1 MASFYLAVLLIA
13 LTPCRLEAVEDIV
26 RFDCYPDDGA
36 TQQLCEA
43 RGCAWEE
50 TQNPKAPKCFY
61 WAPYGYRMDG
71 NIRDTALGSSVTLR
85 RLNTP
90 ARYVNSA
97 DVDPV
102 TLDVEMHTAKRLR
115 IKFYDGDNQRFEV
128 RDKMPHIPAA
138 TGKAPSQEYIVSF
151 RQSGPTSAFA
161 LRVTRTATRA
171 ALWDTSVGGLT
182 FSDQFLQISTKLP
195 SSYVYGFGEH
205 ERDNYRHNMDWRTWG
220 MFTRDEAPGPP
231 SNGVNKNLYGM
242 HPFYLCVEDDGKAHG
257 VLLLNS
263 NAMEVALQ
271 PTPAMTF
278 RTIGGVLDFYM
289 FLGDGPEDVVR
300 QYTEFVGRP
309 FMPPYWGLGFQLC
322 KWGYGSLDVVKDVVK
337 EMQDFNIPHDVQYGD
352 IDYMERQMDFTI
364 DPVNYQGLPEF
375 VDQIRR
381 DGMRYV
387 IILDPAITTNETEP
401 YPPYTNGTEL
411 DVWIKNGD
419 DTSQPLIGKV
429 WPYYPGVTV
438 DPDAEWDYKV
448 ENYNAYSVFP
458 DYFHADIDRWWGNFI
473 KDFYNTLKFDGLWI
487 DMNEPTNFVHG
498 SVNGCSNNKWDNPPY
513 LPKILGP
520 NIYSKTLC
528 MNSEHGGTKHYNTHS
543 LYGWS
548 QAEPTQKALREVTGK
563 RGIVFGRS
571 TFPSAGHF
579 EGHWL
584 GDNTAKWDH
593 LHKSIIGMLDFGL
606 FGMPYV
612 GADICGFWDDSTPD
626 LCQRWMLLGAYYP
639 FSRNH
644 NWEGGSPQHP
654 THWDGAIADAARDSL
669 QTRYTFLPYLYTLFY
684 QAHTQGSTVVRS
696 LMHEFIEDKHTWSI
710 DRQFLW
716 GPALLISPVLDQGA
730 MDVTAYFPKARW
742 YDYYSV
748 NSERQGREVADAG
761 QGRSLS
767 LPCDMDCIPVH
778 IRGGHVIPTQGHANT
793 TVYSRRKPL
802 GLIVA
807 LDEAGEASGSLF
819 WDDGEDIDTVGSNSY
834 RMITFS
840 VTATTLDITVERDGY
855 TPDPELHY
863 ETIQVFGS
871 PAMPTDVTV
880 NGQNAMDNIV
890 KKTADKVWHLEG
902 LSLSMAEDHK
912 ITWTLPDNNASGAEV
927 SRARPVALLL
937 AAMAV
942 VLANVNGHVFT

>member
-13 LTPCRLEAVEDIV
+13 LTPCGLDAVEDND

-43 RGCAWEE
+43 RGCMWEE
-50 TQNPKAPKCFY
+50 TNNNKAPKCFY
-61 WAPYGYRMDG
+61 WAPYGYQLNGRVQ
-71 NIRDTALGSSVTLR
+71 DTDLGHRATLR
-85 RLNTP
+85 RLSTP
-90 ARYVNSA
+90 ARYANSPE
-97 DVDPV
+97 VDSV

-115 IKFYDGDNQRFEV
+115 FKFSDSDNPRFEV
-128 RDKMPHIPAA
+128 RDKMPHIPEA
-138 TGKAPSQEYIVSF
+138 TGKAPSPEYSVSF
-151 RQSGPTSAFA
+151 TQSSPEAAFS
-161 LRVTRTATRA
+161 LSVTRRATGTV
-171 ALWDTSVGGLT
+171 LWDTSVGGFT
-182 FSDQFLQISTKLP
+182 FSNQFLQISTKLP

-205 ERDNYRHNMDWRTWG
+205 ERNNFRHNMDWWTWG

-263 NAMEVALQ
+263 NAMEVVLQ
-271 PTPAMTF
+271 PTPAMTY
-278 RTIGGVLDFYM
+278 RTIGGILDFYM

-337 EMQDFNIPHDVQYGD
+337 EMQEYNIPHDVQYGD

-387 IILDPAITTNETEP
+387 IILDPAITTNETAP
-401 YPPYTNGTEL
+401 YPPYTNGTAL
-411 DVWIKNGD
+411 DVWIKSGE
-419 DTSQPLIGKV
+419 DTSQPLTGKV
-429 WPYYPGVTV
+429 WPYYPGTVV
-438 DPDAEWDYKV
+438 DPNAEWDYKV

-458 DYFHADIDRWWGNFI
+458 DYFHADIDRWWGEFI
-473 KDFYNTLKFDGLWI
+473 KDFYKTLKFDGLWI

-498 SVNGCSNNKWDNPPY
+498 SVTGCSDNKWDNPPY
-513 LPKILGP
+513 MPKILGP

-528 MNSEHGGTKHYNTHS
+528 MNSIHGGTEHYNTHS

-548 QAEPTQKALREVTGK
+548 QAEPTQRALREVTGK

-612 GADICGFWDDSTPD
+612 GADICGFWDDATPD
-626 LCQRWMLLGAYYP
+626 MCHRWMQLGAFYP

-644 NWEGGSPQHP
+644 NYEGGAPQHP
-654 THWDGAIADAARDSL
+654 THWDGVIADASRDAL
-669 QTRYTFLPYLYTLFY
+669 QTRYTFLPFLYTLFY

-696 LMHEFIEDKHTWSI
+696 LMHEFIEDKLTWSI

-716 GPALLISPVLDQGA
+716 GPALLISPVLDQGE
-730 MDVTAYFPKARW
+730 MDVNAYFPKGRW

-748 NSERQGREVADAG
+748 NSDRQGREVAGSD
-761 QGRSLS
+761 QGRSLL

-778 IRGGHVIPTQGHANT
+778 IRGGHVIPTQEHANT

-807 LDEAGEASGSLF
+807 LDEAGRASGSLF
-819 WDDGEDIDTVGSNSY
+819 WDEGEDIDTIGSNSY
-834 RMITFS
+834 RMISFNVAES
-840 VTATTLDITVERDGY
+840 TLDITVERNGY
-855 TPDPELHY
+855 TPDPELRY

-871 PAMPTDVTV
+871 PTMPTGVTV
-880 NGQNAMDNIV
+880 NGQSVASDNIV

-902 LSLSMAEDHK
+902 LSLSMGENHK
-912 ITWTLPDNNASGAEV
+912 ITWTTPASGAEATH
-927 SRARPVALLL
+927 ARLPVLIL

-942 VLANVNGHVFT
+942 ILATIYDHFFT